1 MARTPALHRAAGA
14 GRRMAAMDQE
24 AASPVA
30 WRAGTSGFSYAAWKG
45 PFYPEDTS
53 AKDMLAYYAT
63 RLPAVEIN
71 NTFYRMPR
79 ASVLAGWR
87 EAVPAAFRFAIK
99 APRRISHQ
107 AKLLDCADAVGY
119 LADSLAALGEQLGCV
134 LLQLPPYLRKDA
146 ARLSGF
152 LAGWPQSLPLAVEF
166 RHASWFDAETLEL
179 LAEHGAA
186 LGVSDDG
193 KLALPPRLGTTDWL
207 YFRLR
212 QPGYDDAALTDW
224 LARGAATKAE
234 RGFAFF
240 KHEDAGAGPKL
251 AARFLEQAAA

>member
-1 MARTPALHRAAGA
+1 MAG
-14 GRRMAAMDQE
+14 MDQHPGS
-24 AASPVA
+24 AVA
-30 WRAGTSGFSYAAWKG
+30 WRAGTSGFSYPAWKG
-45 PFYPEDTS
+45 PFYPEDMA
-53 AKDMLAYYAT
+53 AKDMLAYYAE

-87 EAVPAAFRFAIK
+87 EAVPAEFRFAVK

-107 AKLLDCADAVGY
+107 AKLVDCADAVGY
-119 LADSLAALGEQLGCV
+119 LAESLAALGEQLGCV

-146 ARLSGF
+146 QRLAAF
-152 LAGWPQSLPLAVEF
+152 LGQWPPQLPIAVEF
-166 RHASWFDAETLEL
+166 RHVSWFDAETLEA

-193 KLALPPRLGTTDWL
+193 KLTLPPRLDTTDWL

-212 QPGYDDAALTDW
+212 RPGYDATALADW
-224 LARGAATKAE
+224 LAKGEGTRANL
-234 RGFAFF
+234 GFAFF

-251 AARFLEQAAA
+251 AAQFLELAAGA

>member
-1 MARTPALHRAAGA
+1 MENHTSAPEL
-14 GRRMAAMDQE
+14 
-24 AASPVA
+24 A
-30 WRAGTSGFSYAAWKG
+30 WLAGTSGFSYRAWQG
-45 PFYPEDTS
+45 SFYPEDIA
-53 AKDMLAYYAT
+53 AKDMLAYYAA

-87 EAVPAAFRFAIK
+87 EQVPPTFRFAIK

-107 AKLLDCADAVGY
+107 AKLVDCEDAVAY
-119 LADSLAALGEQLGCV
+119 FSESLAALGDQLGCV

-146 ARLSGF
+146 ERLNAF
-152 LAGWPQSLPLAVEF
+152 LADWPESLPLAVEF
-166 RHASWFDAETLEL
+166 RHASWFDAEIAETL
-179 LAEHGAA
+179 AA
-186 LGVSDDG
+186 HRTALCVSEDG
-193 KLALPPRLGTTDWL
+193 KLALPSRFDTTDWL

-212 QPGYDDAALTDW
+212 KPGYEPAAMAEW
-224 LARGAATKAE
+224 IARAAATNAG

-251 AARFLEQAAA
+251 AAEFLELAGAGSAAPSPATDASN

>member
-1 MARTPALHRAAGA
+1 MADMDRQAGT
-14 GRRMAAMDQE
+14 
-24 AASPVA
+24 SVA
-30 WRAGTSGFSYAAWKG
+30 WRAGTSGFSYPAWKG
-45 PFYPEDTS
+45 PFYPEDLA

-63 RLPAVEIN
+63 RLPAVEVN

-87 EAVPAAFRFAIK
+87 EAVPAEFRFAVK

-107 AKLLDCADAVGY
+107 AKLADCADAVGY
-119 LADSLAALGEQLGCV
+119 LAEALAALGEQLGCV

-146 ARLSGF
+146 ARLSAF
-152 LAGWPQSLPLAVEF
+152 LADWPRQLPIAVEF
-166 RHASWFDAETLEL
+166 RHASWFDDETLGL
-179 LAEHGAA
+179 LAERGAA
-186 LGVSDDG
+186 LVVSEDG

-212 QPGYDDAALTDW
+212 KPGYETPALADW
-224 LARGAATKAE
+224 LARGEEAE
-234 RGFAFF
+234 AQRGFAFF

-251 AARFLEQAAA
+251 ASRFLELAAAGA

>member
-1 MARTPALHRAAGA
+1 MENQTPAP
-14 GRRMAAMDQE
+14 E
-24 AASPVA
+24 FA
-30 WRAGTSGFSYAAWKG
+30 WLAGTSGFSYRAWQG
-45 PFYPEDTS
+45 SFYPEDIA
-53 AKDMLAYYAT
+53 AKDMLAYYAA

-87 EAVPAAFRFAIK
+87 EQVPPTFRFAIK

-107 AKLLDCADAVGY
+107 AKLVDCEDAVAY
-119 LADSLAALGEQLGCV
+119 FSESLAALGDQLGCV

-146 ARLSGF
+146 ERLNAF
-152 LAGWPQSLPLAVEF
+152 LADWPEPLPLAVEF
-166 RHASWFDAETLEL
+166 RHASWFDAEIADA
-179 LAEHGAA
+179 LAAHRTA
-186 LGVSDDG
+186 LCVSEDG
-193 KLALPPRLGTTDWL
+193 KLALPDRFDTTDWL

-212 QPGYDDAALTDW
+212 KPGYEPAAMAEW
-224 LARGAATKAE
+224 LRRAAATNAR

-251 AARFLEQAAA
+251 AAEFLELAGAGGDAGSSPATDASN